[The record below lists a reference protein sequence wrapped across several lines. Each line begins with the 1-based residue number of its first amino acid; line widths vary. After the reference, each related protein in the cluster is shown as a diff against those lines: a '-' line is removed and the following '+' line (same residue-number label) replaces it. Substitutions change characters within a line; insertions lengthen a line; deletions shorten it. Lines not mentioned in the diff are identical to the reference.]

1 VEAVLI
7 PIGLRASAR
16 LLTVLPLRYDAREA
30 ALPSERML
38 PWFPAVGAA
47 IGLAVSATLLLPLP
61 ALPRAAVALAVWTL
75 ATGGLHEDG
84 FLDVA
89 DAAFAPVTTARRLEI
104 LKDPHVG
111 AHAAIAG
118 ALLVVLRFA
127 ALAAVVGFASI
138 TVWAAAVIVAAVV
151 GRWCMTLT
159 LTALAPAR
167 TTGLGARYG
176 AGAHWLPPTL
186 VALALVAVATLLAD
200 PLAIVTAV
208 ATGAAAAFAA
218 AAFLVR
224 RFGGATGD
232 VHGAAGLL
240 AETAAL
246 YGFLLV
252 L

>member
-1 VEAVLI
+1 MI
-7 PIGLRASAR
+7 PLGLRAAVR
-16 LLTVLPLRYDAREA
+16 LLTVLPVRYDAGEA
-30 ALPSERML
+30 ALPTARAV
-38 PWFPAVGAA
+38 PWFPVVGAA
-47 IGLAVSATLLLPLP
+47 LGGVVWCALVLPLP
-61 ALPRAAVALAVWTL
+61 ALPRAAVALALWTL
-75 ATGGLHEDG
+75 ATGALHEDG

-89 DAAFAPVTTARRLEI
+89 DAAFAPVSVERRLEI

-111 AHAAIAG
+111 AHGAVGG

-127 ALAAVVGFASI
+127 ALAAIVP
-138 TVWAAAVIVAAVV
+138 AAVVVAPVV

-167 TTGLGARYG
+167 TSGLGAAYATG
-176 AGAHWLPPTL
+176 ARWLAPTL
-186 VALALVAVATLLAD
+186 VAFALLAPFTLLLGLL
-200 PLAIVTAV
+200 PVVTSA

-218 AAFLVR
+218 ASFLVR

-232 VHGAAGLL
+232 VHGACGLI

-252 L
+252 Q